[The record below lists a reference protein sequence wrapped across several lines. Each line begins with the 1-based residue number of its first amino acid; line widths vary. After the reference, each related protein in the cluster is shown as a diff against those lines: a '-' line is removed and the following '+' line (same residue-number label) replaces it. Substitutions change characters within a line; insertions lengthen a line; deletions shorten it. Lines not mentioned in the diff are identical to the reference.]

1 MSESTEPDRYASP
14 GQQTLIKVL
23 EALGAQPF
31 AGVSLAELVE
41 RTGAG
46 RDACFRAAKN
56 LELAGWAEA
65 APGGGWRVTPHATYL
80 SNRVRVALDD
90 LGVRYLGADR

>member
-1 MSESTEPDRYASP
+1 MSESTDDRYVSA
-14 GQQTLIKVL
+14 GQQTLLKVL

-31 AGVSLAELVE
+31 TGVSLAQLVE

-56 LELAGWAEA
+56 LQAAGWAEA
-65 APGGGWRVTPHATYL
+65 APHGGWQVTPHATYL
-80 SNRVRVALDD
+80 SDRVRVALAD
-90 LGVRYLGADR
+90 LHRLYLGRDT